1 MTALAERWGI
11 HPEHFWLYGRRP
23 ERLVRFDEQMD
34 AWNVYGYP
42 EAMEVLGDPGT
53 FSSDTA
59 KLLPMGMDESFT
71 EGDLL
76 QTDPPDHRELRKLV
90 SHAFTPKVVA
100 DLEPRITEVTR
111 ELLDA
116 VADEESFDLMGS
128 LAYPLPVTVVAE
140 LLSIPAADRYLL
152 EKWMRGMTESL
163 GDLSM
168 SDDTAEQERVFE
180 QSMAPM
186 REMLAYLREHTAA
199 CRGRRRQDDLLGR
212 LIEARVGGERLTDN
226 HIVNFGKML
235 LIAGYLTTTMLIGNT
250 VLCLDNYPEQAAK
263 VRADRSLVPG
273 LLEESM
279 RYLSPVAAT
288 YRATTREVEVA
299 GQRMEPGK
307 MVLVWYGAANRDE
320 RQFTDPHAFDVTRER
335 NAHLGFGRGIHF
347 CLGAPLA
354 RMEGRVAMNLLFD
367 RFSEIRTDPERTPVF
382 SPGYDTT
389 GVNVLP
395 VRVTRA

>member
-1 MTALAERWGI
+1 MTSLAERWGI
-11 HPEHFWLYGRRP
+11 HPEHFWLYGREP
-23 ERLVRFDEQMD
+23 GQQVTFDEQMD
-34 AWNVYGYP
+34 AYIVYGYP
-42 EAMEVLGDPGT
+42 EAVEILSDPGT
-53 FSSDTA
+53 FSSETSS
-59 KLLPMGMDESFT
+59 LVPMGVDESFT

-100 DLEPRITEVTR
+100 DLEPRITALTH

-116 VADEESFDLMGS
+116 VAGEDRFDLMSS

-140 LLSIPAADRYLL
+140 LLSIPRSDQHLV

-168 SDDTAEQERVFE
+168 SDDVEEQERVFAE
-180 QSMAPM
+180 SMGPM
-186 REMLAYLREHTAA
+186 REMLEYLREHTAQS
-199 CRGRRRQDDLLGR
+199 RRRARQDDLMGR
-212 LIEARVGGERLTDN
+212 LIEAEVGGQRLTDN

-250 VLCLDNYPEQAAK
+250 VLCLDHYADQAAR
-263 VRADRSLVPG
+263 VRGDRSLVPS

-299 GQRMEPGK
+299 GQRMEKGK
-307 MVLVWYGAANRDE
+307 MVLVWYGSANRDP
-320 RQFTDPHAFDVTRER
+320 RQFADPHSFDAGRTP
-335 NAHLGFGRGIHF
+335 NKHLGFGRGIHF

-367 RFSEIRTDPERTPVF
+367 RYKELRTDPDAVPKF
-382 SPGYDTT
+382 SLGFDTT
-389 GVNVLP
+389 GVNSLP
-395 VRVTRA
+395 VRVVPA

>member
-1 MTALAERWGI
+1 MTSLAERWGI
-11 HPEHFWLYGRRP
+11 HPEHFWLYGREP
-23 ERLVRFDEQMD
+23 GQQVTFDEQMD
-34 AWNVYGYP
+34 AYIVYGYP
-42 EAMEVLGDPGT
+42 EAVEILSDPGT
-53 FSSDTA
+53 FSSETSS
-59 KLLPMGMDESFT
+59 LVPMGVDESFT

-100 DLEPRITEVTR
+100 DLEPRITALTH

-116 VADEESFDLMGS
+116 VAGEDRFDLMSS

-140 LLSIPAADRYLL
+140 LLSIPRGDQHLV

-168 SDDTAEQERVFE
+168 SDDVEEQERVFAE
-180 QSMAPM
+180 SMGPM
-186 REMLAYLREHTAA
+186 REMLEYLREHTAQS
-199 CRGRRRQDDLLGR
+199 RRRTRQDDLMGR
-212 LIEARVGGERLTDN
+212 LIEAEVGGQRLTDN

-250 VLCLDNYPEQAAK
+250 VLCLDHYADQAER
-263 VRADRSLVPG
+263 VRGDRSLVPN

-299 GQRMEPGK
+299 GQRMEKGK
-307 MVLVWYGAANRDE
+307 MVLVWYGSANRDP
-320 RQFTDPHAFDVTRER
+320 RQFADPHSFDAGRTP
-335 NAHLGFGRGIHF
+335 NKHLGFGRGIHF

-367 RFSEIRTDPERTPVF
+367 RYAELRTDPDVAPKF
-382 SPGYDTT
+382 SLGFDTT
-389 GVNVLP
+389 GVNSLP
-395 VRVTRA
+395 VRVVPA